1 DIVSGADYVIDVS
14 KPFGSR
20 VTRLEYKGKAVTE
33 GDSFTMAL
41 NNYRQ
46 TGGGGYAMLSGAPV
60 VYDKQQEIRQL
71 LIDEV
76 RARGTLRQADYFRQ
90 NWSLVRGSS

>member
-1 DIVSGADYVIDVS
+1 VAATD
-14 KPFGSR
+14 
-20 VTRLEYKGKAVTE
+20 T
-33 GDSFTMAL
+33 FTMAL

-46 TGGGGYAMLSGAPV
+46 SGGGGFSMLRDAPV

-76 RARGTLRQADYFRQ
+76 RARGTIRPNDYFQR
-90 NWSLVRGSS
+90 NWQLLPAAALPPLLDIP